1 MIYCVE
7 DDTGIRELIVY
18 TLNHSG
24 YEAKGFE
31 RGEEL
36 FPALKVCRP
45 QLILLD
51 VMLPGEDGISILK
64 RIKAGGNSVPVI
76 MVTAKSAEYD
86 KVVGLDCGADDYIT
100 KPFGMMELLSR
111 IRAVLRRCAPLKS
124 RLSMGEVV
132 LDNEAHTVTVKGK
145 PVELTYKEFEL
156 LRCLMESPGKV
167 FTRDM
172 LLERIWGYEFGGETR
187 TVDVH
192 VRTLRQ
198 KLEGADIVK
207 TVRGVG
213 YSARLEEEKDEE
225 KIST

>member
-7 DDTGIRELIVY
+7 DDPGIRELIVY

-24 YEAKGFE
+24 FEAKGFE
-31 RGEEL
+31 RGEDL

-51 VMLPGEDGISILK
+51 VMLPGEDGITILK

-124 RLSMGEVV
+124 IIAMGGVV

-156 LRCLMESPGKV
+156 LRCLMENPGKV

-172 LLERIWGYEFGGETR
+172 LLERIWGYDFGGETR

-192 VRTLRQ
+192 VRTLRT
-198 KLEGADIVK
+198 KLGAAGAYIE

-213 YSARLEEEKDEE
+213 YRFTPEKGSAP
-225 KIST
+225 